1 MHLIISYI
9 PNIRTFICPG
19 ANISPGGGVRGNGLS
34 FQGGNI
40 LLDGTSF
47 SPKPHKGVTIALW
60 VKLEE
65 VSGKHTLFSTQAVQ
79 GDPMEEQYMLQIV
92 DGRVRWMHKNEQSTQ
107 IFNIQTSPI
116 ILKSTWYHIA
126 VTYDSESG
134 EAKVYVDGIVQTIG
148 IGHGDLSLDWGRR
161 AGFGIHID
169 GKGLHGFIDDA
180 YIYTKALSRDD
191 ITSYVRKFKL
201 NLKTPPPVTVKMP
214 HETTTLL
221 PVIQNHPTQR
231 TTTTHKRVTTHAKP
245 HTTLRRKNSA
255 THPTNAQHHSTK
267 SQRHTPTQRN
277 KPQRRPTSSNNQ
289 VAASNTYETHLVS
302 SRPHPTNRILTRPRI
317 THTTRQRT
325 SRHPSQRIQTRP
337 QPTYRVLTKPHPTH
351 KQPSRPYVAPWK
363 PTQRPATYR
372 HRTTLNYQWITPKR
386 RPTIHQKTPQ
396 RPNTHV
402 HTSPK
407 VTQAPSTKTRTT
419 STTTTTTTA
428 TTTTTSTTT
437 TLSTKTT
444 SGTTATTTTGTTT
457 TSKVNPKTTIT
468 TTVLTT
474 PPLCTF
480 GNTYRYTDLKGGLNA
495 GNFLDRGL
503 TSGIGQCMELCCAHR
518 TCDLAY
524 VISGRCYLVEC
535 YTEELCSIVPKGVGL
550 ITPTIGMV
558 VRPNGPKSKSHLTM
572 FIIFVQEQDPL
583 IVRSNHLQFS
593 WKYLF

>member
-1 MHLIISYI
+1 MI
-9 PNIRTFICPG
+9 PNRAMHHIVHSIRALFCSG
-19 ANISPGGGVRGNGLS
+19 ANISPGGGIRGNGLS

-47 SPKPHKGVTIALW
+47 NPKPHKGVTIALW

-65 VSGKHTLFSTQAVQ
+65 VSGKQTLFSTQAVQ

-148 IGHGDLSLDWGRR
+148 IGHGDLSLDWGRK
-161 AGFGIHID
+161 AGFGNHID

-180 YIYTKALSRDD
+180 YIYTKALNRDD
-191 ITSYVRKFKL
+191 ITSYVKKFKL

-214 HETTTLL
+214 HETTTLH
-221 PVIQNHPTQR
+221 PVMQRHPTQH
-231 TTTTHKRVTTHAKP
+231 TTTTHKHVTTHTKP
-245 HTTLRRKNSA
+245 HTTLRRKSSA
-255 THPTNAQHHSTK
+255 THPTRAQHHSTK
-267 SQRHTPTQRN
+267 VQRHTPTQHN
-277 KPQRRPTSSNNQ
+277 KPQRQPTSSNNQ
-289 VAASNTYETHLVS
+289 IATSNTHSTYLPS
-302 SRPHPTNRILTRPRI
+302 SRPHPTNRSPTRPRV
-317 THTTRQRT
+317 THTTRQHT
-325 SRHPSQRIQTRP
+325 TRHPSQKVKTRP
-337 QPTYRVLTKPHPTH
+337 QQTHRVLTKPHPTH
-351 KQPSRPYVAPWK
+351 KQPSKPYVAPWK
-363 PTQRPATYR
+363 PTQRPTPYR
-372 HRTTLNYQWITPKR
+372 HPAILNYQWITPKR
-386 RPTIHQKTPQ
+386 RPTIHHKTP
-396 RPNTHV
+396 RRSNTHI

-407 VTQAPSTKTRTT
+407 VTQAPTTKTTTT
-419 STTTTTTTA
+419 STTTI
-428 TTTTTSTTT
+428 TTTTSTTT
-437 TLSTKTT
+437 TFSTKTT
-444 SGTTATTTTGTTT
+444 SSTTKTTTTRTTT
-457 TSKVNPKTTIT
+457 TSKVNPKTTVT

-558 VRPNGPKSKSHLTM
+558 VRPNGPKSKSDLT
-572 FIIFVQEQDPL
+572 IFRKYVQKQYSL
-583 IVRSNHLQFS
+583 ISTSKHLQCS
-593 WKYLF
+593 